1 MFDISFAELIV
12 VLVVMIVFVSP
23 KNLPLLSRGAG
34 KIVQKIKNFTQEIKS
49 ELEREEN
56 FQELK
61 KIERELKKRSIKKN
75 EL

>member
-34 KIVQKIKNFTQEIKS
+34 KMAQKN
-49 ELEREEN
+49 
-56 FQELK
+56 K
-61 KIERELKKRSIKKN
+61 KFYPRNKIRT
-75 EL
+75 